1 MNVERRTA
9 TGKVETRAA
18 AEGPKTIRGYGALFN
33 VETVIGGYF
42 REQIA
47 PGAFDNV
54 LAADVR
60 SLFNHDD
67 NFVLGRVPAG
77 TLTLRADDTGLTYE
91 CTPPTTRADVL
102 ESVDRGD
109 VTGSSFSFS
118 VKRDEWTR
126 PATAA
131 ELPLRTILE
140 VGELFDVGPVTFP
153 AYADTTAEAR
163 DAEAAASIVPADM
176 RVAGDVAARERA
188 RLQLAVLEAE
198 AAA

>member
-1 MNVERRTA
+1 MKVERRTA
-9 TGKVETRAA
+9 AGTVETRAA
-18 AEGPKTIRGYGALFN
+18 TAGPKTIRGYGALFN

-54 LAADVR
+54 LASDVR

-77 TLTLRADDTGLTYE
+77 TLTLSADDRGLVYE
-91 CTPPTTRADVL
+91 CTPPATRADVL

-109 VTGSSFSFS
+109 VTGSSFSFT

-126 PATAA
+126 AATAA

-140 VGELFDVGPVTFP
+140 VDGLFDVGPVTFP
-153 AYADTTAEAR
+153 AYEDTTAEAR
-163 DAEAAASIVPADM
+163 DAATAASIVPSDM
-176 RVAGDVAARERA
+176 RVAGDAAARDRA
-188 RLQLAVLEAE
+188 RRELAVLEAE
-198 AAA
+198 A